1 MTSLFS
7 ARPAPF
13 LESVLLSLRVPAAA
27 GRRILEMMKPAPAA
41 TRRFLP
47 TSPFKPPPPAGPVE
61 QFAVQDQV
69 THDKYG
75 LGRVVS
81 VEDDT
86 ALVIDFRTH
95 QVRIT
100 TPCAKLTKL

>member
-1 MTSLFS
+1 
-7 ARPAPF
+7 
-13 LESVLLSLRVPAAA
+13 
-27 GRRILEMMKPAPAA
+27 MMKSSRAA

-47 TSPFKPPPPAGPVE
+47 TSPFNAPPAAPPAD

-75 LGRVVS
+75 LGRVIG

-86 ALVIDFRTH
+86 ALVIDFGSG
-95 QVRIT
+95 QERIL
-100 TPCAKLTKL
+100 TPCAKLTRL

>member
-1 MTSLFS
+1 
-7 ARPAPF
+7 
-13 LESVLLSLRVPAAA
+13 
-27 GRRILEMMKPAPAA
+27 MMKPSRAA

-47 TSPFKPPPPAGPVE
+47 TSPFNAPPAAPAAD

-75 LGRVVS
+75 LGRVIG

-86 ALVIDFRTH
+86 ALVIDFGSG
-95 QVRIT
+95 QERIM
-100 TPCAKLTKL
+100 TPCAKLTRL

>member
-1 MTSLFS
+1 
-7 ARPAPF
+7 
-13 LESVLLSLRVPAAA
+13 
-27 GRRILEMMKPAPAA
+27 
-41 TRRFLP
+41 
-47 TSPFKPPPPAGPVE
+47 
-61 QFAVQDQV
+61 V

-86 ALVIDFRTH
+86 SLVIDFGTH

>member
-1 MTSLFS
+1 
-7 ARPAPF
+7 
-13 LESVLLSLRVPAAA
+13 
-27 GRRILEMMKPAPAA
+27 MMNPGPAA

-47 TSPFKPPPPAGPVE
+47 TSPFKPPPPVPPAE
-61 QFAVQDQV
+61 QFAVRDQV

-81 VEDDT
+81 VDDDST
-86 ALVIDFRTH
+86 LVVDFGTH
-95 QVRIT
+95 QVRIK

>member
-1 MTSLFS
+1 MTT
-7 ARPAPF
+7 
-13 LESVLLSLRVPAAA
+13 AAV
-27 GRRILEMMKPAPAA
+27 GRRILEMMKPARAA
-41 TRRFLP
+41 TRRHLP
-47 TSPFKPPPPAGPVE
+47 TSPFKPPPPAPPAE
-61 QFAVQDQV
+61 QFAPQDQV

-75 LGRVVS
+75 LGRVTS

-86 ALVIDFRTH
+86 ALVIDFGTD